1 MIIFFFTLNMKKT
14 ANTPIAT
21 YTHTFFSTSNRC
33 LYVSRCNR
41 FLLLLSCAVCNFS
54 FAFIWLFFL
63 CRFHLTVNWDIFFLL
78 LFSSSTFFALFISHW
93 NSIRWYVYV
102 YVFYRVFTT
111 VSNYLMQK
119 SFRFLF
125 WLYSM
130 RFNCFEQ
137 MTYMLVLFIRISI

>member
-21 YTHTFFSTSNRC
+21 HTHTFFSTSNRC

-63 CRFHLTVNWDIFFLL
+63 CRFHLTANWIYFSCFFFLL
-78 LFSSSTFFALFISHW
+78 PLFL
-93 NSIRWYVYV
+93 
-102 YVFYRVFTT
+102 
-111 VSNYLMQK
+111 L
-119 SFRFLF
+119 FLF
-125 WLYSM
+125 HIQI
-130 RFNCFEQ
+130 RFVDMCMCFTEFLPLFQ
-137 MTYMLVLFIRISI
+137 IIWSKNHFGFCFDSIQCVSIVLNKWRIC